1 MCVVIQ
7 VTVIYLLHGESISSA
22 NKNYNFQFNIIKKL
36 SLIGTLIF
44 YYFHTYLVCV
54 RVRTRATVHMW
65 KSGGQLVRTS
75 YLFLSCGS
83 WGPNTDPQIH
93 WHQPFHAEPSR
104 QPCFTISMCQR

>member
-7 VTVIYLLHGESISSA
+7 VTVIYLLHGESISSV

-54 RVRTRATVHMW
+54 RVYVHEP
-65 KSGGQLVRTS
+65 QCT
-75 YLFLSCGS
+75 CGS
-83 WGPNTDPQIH
+83 QEDNL
-93 WHQPFHAEPSR
+93 
-104 QPCFTISMCQR
+104 